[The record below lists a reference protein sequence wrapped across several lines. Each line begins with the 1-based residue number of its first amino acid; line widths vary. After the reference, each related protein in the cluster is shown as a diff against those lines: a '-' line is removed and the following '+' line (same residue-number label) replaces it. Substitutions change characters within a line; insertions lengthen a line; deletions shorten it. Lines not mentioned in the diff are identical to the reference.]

1 MSAVFQVAA
10 SIWLGTVS
18 YLIAAATAF
27 YDNPVIFIP
36 IQMAFGAAFSA
47 IAVLVIAPIGI
58 TLRMLPFQ
66 RRLAAGFGYGAIAIV
81 SGFLL
86 IAFSGSDW
94 LATRVSV
101 DGIVV
106 RELEPISAIS
116 GWVLVMLAP
125 FLVTA
130 GRSESQFW

>member
-1 MSAVFQVAA
+1 MSAVLQIAA

-18 YLIAAATAF
+18 YVIAAATAF
-27 YDNPVIFIP
+27 YDDPLVFIP
-36 IQMAFGAAFSA
+36 VQLAMGAVFSA
-47 IAVLVIAPIGI
+47 IAALVIVPIG
-58 TLRMLPFQ
+58 LAFRALPFQ
-66 RRLAAGFGYGAIAIV
+66 RRIAAGFGYGAIAVV

-94 LATRVSV
+94 LATRVNV

-130 GRSESQFW
+130 GRSEPQFW